1 MRPSL
6 ARRLLR
12 SLYGSLVAYG
22 TLYTGGEPRATTTPT
37 PSPEPP
43 PPAAPLRG
51 LTGPARSHPERVRP
65 DIPLTPLELA
75 LQRELQSP

>member
-22 TLYTGGEPRATTTPT
+22 TLYTGGEPKGAVGGL
-37 PSPEPP
+37 PEPP
-43 PPAAPLRG
+43 PPPAPPRG
-51 LTGPARSHPERVRP
+51 LTGPGPAHPERVRP
-65 DIPLTPLELA
+65 DIPLTPLERA
-75 LQRELQSP
+75 LQRELRVR

>member
-22 TLYTGGEPRATTTPT
+22 TLYTGGEPRTANT
-37 PSPEPP
+37 PSPAAPP
-43 PPAAPLRG
+43 PPAPLRG

-75 LQRELQSP
+75 LQRELRSR

>member
-22 TLYTGGEPRATTTPT
+22 TLYTGGEPKGPVGSL
-37 PSPEPP
+37 PGPP
-43 PPAAPLRG
+43 PPPAPLRG
-51 LTGPARSHPERVRP
+51 LTGPGPAHPERVRP
-65 DIPLTPLELA
+65 DIPLTPLERT
-75 LQRELQSP
+75 LQRELRAG